1 MLLLLLLLLCT
12 HKIVKLAHFA
22 SKFVK
27 YVKKKQSMC
36 LYFQLQLSV
45 YIWEVEQR
53 NCKYFCAGYITE
65 GSRTILG

>member
-45 YIWEVEQR
+45 YIRGV
-53 NCKYFCAGYITE
+53 
-65 GSRTILG
+65 

>member
-27 YVKKKQSMC
+27 YVKKSNQMC
-36 LYFQLQLSV
+36 LYFQLQLSA
-45 YIWEVEQR
+45 YIRGV
-53 NCKYFCAGYITE
+53 
-65 GSRTILG
+65 

>member
-27 YVKKKQSMC
+27 YVKKKQSNV
-36 LYFQLQLSV
+36 LVLPITVVSV
-45 YIWEVEQR
+45 Y
-53 NCKYFCAGYITE
+53 T
-65 GSRTILG
+65 GSVTKEL